1 MTVNVIGVLKGS
13 FTLTILLFCSI
24 LVVAFAIERWFA
36 FKKAK
41 TKKVDDLIASI
52 KNMVEEG
59 HIDNAKKMTE
69 KIDTPIGR
77 VFTFILNNI
86 SMRQDVLAELVA
98 TKHQEEKAGLDKY
111 LGVIG
116 TMGNIAP
123 FIGLFGTVLGIITAF
138 RDLAVAG
145 VGGPQVVARG
155 ISEALVAT
163 AGGLAV
169 AIPSVIL
176 YNYFVRKLKT
186 IMTELEIYS
195 DRLIIILKNTE
206 SVKTE
211 FASDALPNASLKK
224 EKMDTG
230 SLPPSPPTQRYSKG

>member
-1 MTVNVIGVLKGS
+1 MTLNVIGVLKGS

-41 TKKVDDLIASI
+41 TKKIDELIANI
-52 KNMVEEG
+52 KKMVDEG
-59 HIDNAKKMTE
+59 HIDNAKKITE

-86 SMRQDVLAELVA
+86 SMRQEVLAELVA
-98 TKHQEEKAGLDKY
+98 TKHQEEKANLDRY
-111 LGVIG
+111 LGVLG

-138 RDLAVAG
+138 RDLAIAG

-176 YNYFVRKLKT
+176 YNYFVRKMKT

-195 DRLIIILKNTE
+195 DRLIIILKNTGLKADV
-206 SVKTE
+206 SSNTGLKSS
-211 FASDALPNASLKK
+211 SDK
-224 EKMDTG
+224 EKVATV
-230 SLPPSPPTQRYSKG
+230 SLQPPPPPQSHFNG